1 MKKFVFII
9 MSIAAVSL
17 YSCRENTQEKTEE
30 AVEAFGNEIED
41 NVNKA
46 TEKVK
51 EGAEHVEEGAKK
63 LGEEIDEEI
72 KNTDDVNDN

>member
-1 MKKFVFII
+1 

-51 EGAEHVEEGAKK
+51 EGAEKVGK
-63 LGEEIDEEI
+63 EIDEEI
-72 KNTDDVNDN
+72 KNIDKVNDN